1 MYQLIFYVPE
11 THLERVKTALFY
23 AGAGKMAGYEH
34 CAWQTR
40 GEGQFKAL
48 QGSEPFLGQIGQLET
63 VIEYKVEL
71 VCDDAYMKDVLLA
84 LLKHHPYQQ
93 PAYAVYKI
101 LTLDDF

>member
-11 THLERVKTALFY
+11 THLEQIKTALFN
-23 AGAGKMAGYEH
+23 AGAGKMHGYEH

-40 GEGQFKAL
+40 GEGQFKPLA
-48 QGSEPFLGQIGQLET
+48 GSEPFLGQIGQLET
-63 VIEYKVEL
+63 LTEYKVEM
-71 VCDDAYMKDVLLA
+71 VCDDACIKNVLLA
-84 LLKHHPYQQ
+84 LVKHHPYQQ